1 MAWFIHV
8 SISNTGTISVVPAQ
22 SEKAPVRV
30 QASDS
35 TEDDPDANESDISGR
50 TLILTPR
57 ASYGKLKSGN
67 EKPKVPRQ
75 IREIQENLT
84 FEKIRRTGAKN
95 NAR

>member
-1 MAWFIHV
+1 
-8 SISNTGTISVVPAQ
+8 VPA
-22 SEKAPVRV
+22 SNEKLRV
-30 QASDS
+30 QVQTSDP
-35 TEDDPDANESDISGR
+35 DDQDANESDISGR
-50 TLILTPR
+50 SSSSTPR
-57 ASYGKLKSGN
+57 AYGKLKSGT